1 MSLYK
6 KEIKGSAK
14 QTRKMYSTMKCL
26 AKRKERKFTAIE
38 NSMNDNENK
47 DDATPMYAVTRY
59 LSENEKK
66 KKIHLPP
73 SE

>member
-1 MSLYK
+1 
-6 KEIKGSAK
+6 
-14 QTRKMYSTMKCL
+14 MKCL